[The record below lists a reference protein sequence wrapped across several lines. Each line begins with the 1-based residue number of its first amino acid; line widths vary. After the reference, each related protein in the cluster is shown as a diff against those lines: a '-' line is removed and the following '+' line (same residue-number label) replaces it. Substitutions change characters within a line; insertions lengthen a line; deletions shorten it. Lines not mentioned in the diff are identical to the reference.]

1 MPLFDEWCD
10 NDEEANRKKRLW
22 KLSEKDDGRS
32 AILDGLAE
40 TVRSHYDFLDRIAD
54 DVEELGYVGASAI
67 LRERLP
73 RGKKARSG
81 DLAEIL
87 ASKLTEERIGF
98 EVPVRR
104 MRFKDG
110 REVALRGDD
119 FIGVSYDEEQDR
131 LRLLKGELKSR
142 MTLGK
147 APSRWHA
154 ER

>member
-1 MPLFDEWCD
+1 
-10 NDEEANRKKRLW
+10 
-22 KLSEKDDGRS
+22 
-32 AILDGLAE
+32 
-40 TVRSHYDFLDRIAD
+40 
-54 DVEELGYVGASAI
+54 
-67 LRERLP
+67 
-73 RGKKARSG
+73 
-81 DLAEIL
+81 
-87 ASKLTEERIGF
+87 
-98 EVPVRR
+98 